1 MAIVQISRI
10 THRKGL
16 QENLP
21 QLDGGELG
29 WSTDSQR
36 LFIGNGTTEEPPQGD
51 GAPAVGNTEILTEH
65 SDIFDII
72 GNYTYKGE
80 EAGYTVQTGPNPN
93 NAVERSLQDKLD
105 DHASVRDFG
114 AVGDGQTDDTAA
126 INRAFFELFCRGA
139 TALARRSLFFPAGEY
154 LVSSTILIPP
164 YARVVGE
171 GIDSSII
178 KYLPTEWSDTESYS
192 AGQGVIKSTGANQGR
207 YQAKVDVPAG
217 TAIDNSSFWS
227 EVEGIVV
234 RTCDNDQESGPNNG
248 IFGRISS
255 RYNVVEGITFESA
268 EPLSNDFPVVVGL
281 VESARDLTFRNCAF
295 RGPATSTSVLGAPST
310 TEAAPAIDELF
321 PETYA
326 FQISSPLRGD
336 SSTLITRG
344 IILDS
349 CLFSGQSRG
358 VYAQDDVE
366 GITVQNSSFETLF
379 QGVHLN
385 KAAGTIG
392 PTGFRSLQNRFD
404 NVYSNGLIFDE
415 SQRNISGYNIFEN
428 VGNAGN
434 VPNYKQSIIII
445 TDRNNLSIGDVF
457 LRTDTEALESP
468 RIDIGN
474 AESLA
479 IEMAERISLGS
490 YNRDVGSSAT
500 LNNNTSAE
508 TTIFT
513 KDAWPTIGDPEQSVL
528 RAFKMSYT
536 IYRGVAVRTGVLTV
550 VGSASDAS
558 SSTLTFE
565 DDYHENIDTGVILT
579 ASQSGEDV
587 SIQYTSTDTGEDATI
602 RYSVEYMTAA
612 TIPTV

>member
-36 LFIGNGTTEEPPQGD
+36 LFIGNGTTEEPPAGD

-72 GNYTYKGE
+72 GNYTYKGQ
-80 EAGYTVQTGPNPN
+80 EAGYTVQTGASAN
-93 NAVERSLQDKLD
+93 NAVERSLQNKLD
-105 DHASVRDFG
+105 DRASVRDFG

-126 INRAFFELFCRGA
+126 INRAFFQLFCRSA
-139 TALARRSLFFPAGEY
+139 TELSRRSLFFPAGEY

-164 YARVVGE
+164 YARVCGE
-171 GIDSSII
+171 GIDSTTI
-178 KYLPTEWSDTESYS
+178 KYAPTEWSETESYTS
-192 AGQGVIKSTGANQGR
+192 GQGVIKSTLSNQGR
-207 YQAKVDVPAG
+207 YEAIQDVPAG
-217 TAIDNSSFWS
+217 TAVDNTSYWKS
-227 EVEGIVV
+227 VDGYVV
-234 RTCDNDQESGPNNG
+234 RTSDNDQEVGANNG
-248 IFGRISS
+248 IFGRTSS
-255 RYNVVEGITFESA
+255 RYNIIDGMTFRSTQ
-268 EPLSNDFPVVVGL
+268 PLSNDFPVTIALVG
-281 VESARDLTFRNCAF
+281 SARDCTFRNCAF
-295 RGPATSTSVLGAPST
+295 RGPATSTSELGVISE

-321 PETYA
+321 PETNG
-326 FQISSPLRGD
+326 FQITSPLRGD

-366 GITVQNSSFETLF
+366 GITVQNSTFETLF
-379 QGVHLN
+379 EGVHLN

-392 PTGFRSLQNRFD
+392 PTGFRAVQNRFD
-404 NVYSNGLIFDE
+404 NIYSNGLIFDE
-415 SQRNISGYNIFEN
+415 SERNISGYNIFEN

-434 VPNYKQSIIII
+434 IPNYKQSIVVI

-457 LRTDTEALESP
+457 LRTDAEALEAP
-468 RIDIGN
+468 RIDLGD

-490 YNRDVGSSAT
+490 YNRDVGHTET
-500 LNNNTSAE
+500 LNNNTSAA
-508 TTIFT
+508 TTIIT
-513 KDAWPTIGDPEQSVL
+513 KDAYPTVGDPEQSVL
-528 RAFKMSYT
+528 RAFKMTYT
-536 IYRGVAVRTGVLTV
+536 IYRGTSVRTGVLTV
-550 VGSASDAS
+550 VGSVSDAS

-565 DDYHENIDTGVILT
+565 DDYHENSDTGITLSVDQT
-579 ASQSGEDV
+579 GENV
-587 SIQYTSTDTGEDATI
+587 SVQYTSTNTGENAII
-602 RYSVEYMTAA
+602 RFSIQYMTAA
-612 TIPTV
+612 GIPSA